1 MGFSCGIVGLPNAG
15 KSTVFNAL
23 TGAGAR
29 VASHPFCTIEPNRG
43 IVPVPDARLAKLGV
57 ILEKKAPIPTRI
69 EFVDVAGLVKGASQG
84 EGLGNQ
90 FLGNLRNVDALVHV
104 VRGFESADAV
114 HVMGSVDPG
123 RDIDVVNT
131 ELLLADLQVI
141 ERAREKEIRAARA
154 GEKAAKH
161 DVELLEA
168 LAKHL
173 DGGKALRTLPEP
185 ERFVEVIARLGVIT
199 AKPVLFLANL
209 GEGVDGALPRE
220 VSRRAAAEGAGFLA
234 VSGKVE
240 EELSTLSSEDREGFA
255 HELGIERSGLDRLI
269 EASYAML
276 GLVTFYTAATDLQ
289 AWTIPVGTPAHAAA
303 GKDGRRFCL
312 GKFQGETSDFRG
324 FHPGCFF
331 RLLRRVG
338 SQMLDQFR
346 RRNIRP
352 LIQKLRILETLL
364 QDMMRHGQRNG
375 AVRSRIYRDPL
386 LAFSRGVG
394 EAHIERH

>member
-23 TGAGAR
+23 SGAGAK

-43 IVPVPDARLAKLGV
+43 IVPVPDARLAKLGT
-57 ILEKKAPIPTRI
+57 ILGKKDPIPTRI
-69 EFVDVAGLVKGASQG
+69 EFVDVAGLVKGAAQG

-90 FLGNLRNVDALVHV
+90 FLGHLRSVDALVHV
-104 VRGFESADAV
+104 VRCFEDADAV

-173 DGGKALRTLPEP
+173 DAGKALRTVAEP
-185 ERFVEVIARLGVIT
+185 EHYAEIIARLGVIT
-199 AKPVLFLANL
+199 GKPVLYLANR
-209 GEGVDGALPRE
+209 GESADEALPRA
-220 VSRRAAAEGAGFLA
+220 VSQRAAAEGAGFLA

-240 EELSTLSSEDREGFA
+240 EELSALSPEDREGFA
-255 HELGIERSGLDRLI
+255 RELGIDRTGLDRLI

-276 GLVTFYTAATDLQ
+276 GLVTFYTAATELQ
-289 AWTIPVGTPAHAAA
+289 AWTIPAGTPALAAA
-303 GKDGRRFCL
+303 GKIH
-312 GKFQGETSDFRG
+312 TDFERG
-324 FHPGCFF
+324 F
-331 RLLRRVG
+331 
-338 SQMLDQFR
+338 
-346 RRNIRP
+346 IRAEVVHFDD
-352 LIQKLRILETLL
+352 L
-364 QDMMRHGQRNG
+364 
-375 AVRSRIYRDPL
+375 VRSGSEHHAREHGVLRAEGRDYVVKDGDVIRFL
-386 LAFSRGVG
+386 FNV
-394 EAHIERH
+394 